1 MRAYLT
7 FPTDRGV
14 NLRDNYLKATAAVIH
29 QVEEKGITGFALL
42 GRDVSKVRNSLTLF
56 HRVSEA
62 PSINSP
68 EGNEPF
74 DSEVAE
80 ACARALAALGT

>member
-1 MRAYLT
+1 VRAYLT

-29 QVEEKGITGFALL
+29 QLEEKGITGFALL
-42 GRDVSKVRNSLTLF
+42 GRDVSKVRNSLLLF

-62 PSINSP
+62 PAFDSP
-68 EGNEPF
+68 EGSKPF
-74 DSEVAE
+74 DSEVA
-80 ACARALAALGT
+80 AASARALAAVGT